1 MKKLSLTTFALVLAA
16 TPLAAQIT
24 SRDRTTARTRAETI
38 QDAIEAARRGTV
50 YDTRDSRTGD
60 SRTASTR
67 GTSKVPKGHLPPRGM
82 CRVWID
88 GVPPG
93 QQPGV
98 TSCAQAERDRY
109 RYSNARVIYGDRE
122 SFPGKGKGKH
132 KNVERDDDSVY
143 DRIYGRNDGHVY
155 DRDGDGRDDR
165 YERERV
171 TASSKGQSKAR
182 KAQAKAR
189 AKAAK
194 KNGKG

>member
-38 QDAIEAARRGTV
+38 QDAIDAARRGTV
-50 YDTRDSRTGD
+50 YDTRDG
-60 SRTASTR
+60 RTASTR
-67 GTSKVPKGHLPPRGM
+67 GSAKVPPGHLPPRGM

-122 SFPGKGKGKH
+122 SFPGKGKGKY
-132 KNVERDDDSVY
+132 KNVERDDDS
-143 DRIYGRNDGHVY
+143 IY
-155 DRDGDGRDDR
+155 DRDRNDDRYDDDRDDR
-165 YERERV
+165 YDRDRATV
-171 TASSKGQSKAR
+171 SGKGQSKAMN
-182 KAQAKAR
+182 AQGKGQ
-189 AKAAK
+189 K
-194 KNGKG
+194 KNQG

>member
-50 YDTRDSRTGD
+50 YDTRDG
-60 SRTASTR
+60 RTASTR
-67 GTSKVPKGHLPPRGM
+67 GSSKVPRGHLPPRGM

-93 QQPGV
+93 QQPEV

-122 SFPGKGKGKH
+122 SFPGKGKGKGKY
-132 KNVERDDDSVY
+132 KNVDRDDDSVY
-143 DRIYGRNDGHVY
+143 DRIYGRTDGRIY
-155 DRDGDGRDDR
+155 DRDGDGWDDR
-165 YERERV
+165 YERERA
-171 TASSKGQSKAR
+171 TGSAKGQSKAM
-182 KAQAKAR
+182 KAQAKAH

>member
-38 QDAIEAARRGTV
+38 QDAIEAARRGGSV
-50 YDTRDSRTGD
+50 YDTRDSRT
-60 SRTASTR
+60 ASTR
-67 GTSKVPKGHLPPRGM
+67 GSAKVPRGHLPPRGM

-93 QQPGV
+93 HQPAV

-109 RYSNARVIYGDRE
+109 RYSNARVIYGDNE
-122 SFPGKGKGKH
+122 SFPGKGKGKY
-132 KNVERDDDSVY
+132 KNVEDRDDDDLFDRVY
-143 DRIYGRNDGHVY
+143 DRNR
-155 DRDGDGRDDR
+155 DGRDDR
-165 YERERV
+165 YEGDRLSA
-171 TASSKGQSKAR
+171 TSKGQSKAM
-182 KAQAKAR
+182 KASGKGK

-194 KNGKG
+194 KHGKG

>member
-1 MKKLSLTTFALVLAA
+1 MKKLSLTTLALVLAA

-50 YDTRDSRTGD
+50 YDTRDG
-60 SRTASTR
+60 RTASTR
-67 GTSKVPKGHLPPRGM
+67 GSAKVPPGHLPPRGM

-132 KNVERDDDSVY
+132 KNVERDDDSIY
-143 DRIYGRNDGHVY
+143 DRIYGRDRSDDRY
-155 DRDGDGRDDR
+155 DDDRDDR
-165 YERERV
+165 DDRDR
-171 TASSKGQSKAR
+171 TTFSGKGQSKAM
-182 KAQAKAR
+182 KAQAKAQ
-189 AKAAK
+189 
-194 KNGKG
+194 GKGQKKSKG

>member
-50 YDTRDSRTGD
+50 YDTRDSRT
-60 SRTASTR
+60 ASTR
-67 GTSKVPKGHLPPRGM
+67 GSSKVPPGHLPPRGM

-88 GVPPG
+88 GVAPG
-93 QQPGV
+93 HQPGV

-171 TASSKGQSKAR
+171 TTSSKGQSKAM
-182 KAQAKAR
+182 KAQAKAH

>member
-50 YDTRDSRTGD
+50 YDTRGGTVYDTRDG
-60 SRTASTR
+60 RTASTR
-67 GTSKVPKGHLPPRGM
+67 GSSKVPPGHLPPRGM

-93 QQPGV
+93 HQPGV

-122 SFPGKGKGKH
+122 SFPGKGKGKY

-143 DRIYGRNDGHVY
+143 DRIYGRD
-155 DRDGDGRDDR
+155 
-165 YERERV
+165 
-171 TASSKGQSKAR
+171 QSKAMKAHA
-182 KAQAKAR
+182 KAQGKGQ
-189 AKAAK
+189 K
-194 KNGKG
+194 KNKG